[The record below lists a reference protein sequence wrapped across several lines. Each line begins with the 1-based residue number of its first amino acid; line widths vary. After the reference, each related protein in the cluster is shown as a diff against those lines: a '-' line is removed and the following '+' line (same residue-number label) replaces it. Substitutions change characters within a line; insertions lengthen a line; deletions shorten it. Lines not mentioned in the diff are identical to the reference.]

1 MMDEYAGLSPVHRAM
16 VQART
21 AHSDTT
27 GITDGDPHFV
37 IDTVSRKI
45 INNSGKDTL
54 VQYDHNSERLT
65 FELPRYIEGHDMSNC
80 NKVAISYLDG
90 TAAGLYEV
98 DDLAV
103 KEADTEKVAFTWL
116 ISSNVTQIVGKIAF
130 AIEFECV
137 QEGGEITYKWHTGV
151 NEDMRVIS
159 TITNDATVAQ
169 ENVDVLEKWKQELF
183 SRKIPTKTSELENDS
198 HFLTADTEI
207 SWGRKADTTIG
218 ERSVALGTNVEASG
232 TYSHAEGSGTA
243 SGYYSHAEGA
253 ATTASGFYSHAE
265 GSNTTASGYY
275 SHAEGYRA
283 TAKGKYS
290 HAEGT
295 GQALE
300 DNSHA
305 EGSGTASGYYSHAE
319 GAATTASGYY
329 SHAEGSNTTA
339 LGEYSHS
346 EGFKVEARGMYSHAE
361 GILTTASGT
370 CSHTEGSNTIARG
383 DHQHVQGKY
392 NVEDTNKKYAHIVGG
407 GTSENKRKNIHT
419 LDWDGNAEYAG
430 DVSAT
435 VNGKKVFMS
444 TLADIFLQPGAAAHN
459 AICRGKKLGNALTSE
474 MLASIR
480 DGSFNDLYVCDYIE
494 TEDNIY
500 RFMDFDYFL
509 GCCSSASGGR
519 IEKHHAILVPDKVM
533 SSSAIDNYPEVTQPK
548 ETHMYVNK
556 LPEITQT
563 LKGIFGNNNVAIM
576 DRVITKT
583 VNGESTGWD
592 WVNVGADLLTE
603 VMVMGHSSWGQWVG
617 FQTGIMKGQL
627 AGFRYSHSLMCS
639 NEDYWLRDKRSAT
652 NYALI
657 SSDGYSSSD
666 TGSLQHGVR
675 PFFVIW

>member
-232 TYSHAEGSGTA
+232 TYS
-243 SGYYSHAEGA
+243 
-253 ATTASGFYSHAE
+253 
-265 GSNTTASGYY
+265 
-275 SHAEGYRA
+275 R
-283 TAKGKYS
+283 
-290 HAEGT
+290 
-295 GQALE
+295 
-300 DNSHA
+300 A

>member
-198 HFLTADTEI
+198 QFLVADTEI

-218 ERSVALGTNVEASG
+218 KRSVALGENVEASG
-232 TYSHAEGSGTA
+232 I
-243 SGYYSHAEGA
+243 
-253 ATTASGFYSHAE
+253 
-265 GSNTTASGYY
+265 Y
-275 SHAEGYRA
+275 SHAEGYG
-283 TAKGKYS
+283 AKASGDYS
-290 HAEGT
+290 HAEGYGAKVSGGFSHAEGYCSKT
-295 GQALE
+295 SGNSSHAE
-300 DNSHA
+300 GYSTTASGRCSHA
-305 EGSGTASGYYSHAE
+305 EGSIVEARGTCSHAE
-319 GAATTASGYY
+319 GYSTTA
-329 SHAEGSNTTA
+329 
-339 LGEYSHS
+339 
-346 EGFKVEARGMYSHAE
+346 K
-361 GILTTASGT
+361 
-370 CSHTEGSNTIARG
+370 G
-383 DHQHVQGKY
+383 DNQHVQGKY
-392 NVEDTNKKYAHIVGG
+392 NVIDSKYAHIVGG
-407 GTSENKRKNIHT
+407 GTSDNKRKNIHT
-419 LDWDGNAEYAG
+419 LDWEGNAEYAG
-430 DVSAT
+430 DVAAT

-519 IEKHHAILVPDKVM
+519 IERHHAILVPDKVM
-533 SSSAIDNYPEVTQPK
+533 GSSAIDNYPEATQPK

-556 LPEITQT
+556 LPEVTQT
-563 LKGIFGNNNVAIM
+563 LKGIFGNDNVAMM

>member
-275 SHAEGYRA
+275 SHA
-283 TAKGKYS
+283 
-290 HAEGT
+290 
-295 GQALE
+295 
-300 DNSHA
+300 
-305 EGSGTASGYYSHAE
+305 
-319 GAATTASGYY
+319 
-329 SHAEGSNTTA
+329 
-339 LGEYSHS
+339 

-657 SSDGYSSSD
+657 SSDGYASSD

>member
-80 NKVAISYLDG
+80 NKVAISYLDV
-90 TAAGLYEV
+90 TATGLYEV

-103 KEADTEKVAFTWL
+103 KEADTETVAFTWL

-137 QEGGEITYKWHTGV
+137 QEDGEITYKWHTGV
-151 NEDMRVIS
+151 NEDIRVIS

-183 SRKIPTKTSELENDS
+183 ARKIPTKTSELENDS

-218 ERSVALGTNVEASG
+218 KRSVALGENVEASG
-232 TYSHAEGSGTA
+232 NYSYAEGSGKASGYYSHAEGASTTASGYYSHAEGSNTTASGDYSHAEGYNATASGKYSHAEGGGKALEDNSHAEGSGKA

-253 ATTASGFYSHAE
+253 ATTASG
-265 GSNTTASGYY
+265 
-275 SHAEGYRA
+275 
-283 TAKGKYS
+283 
-290 HAEGT
+290 
-295 GQALE
+295 
-300 DNSHA
+300 D
-305 EGSGTASGYYSHAE
+305 
-319 GAATTASGYY
+319 Y

-339 LGEYSHS
+339 LGQYSHA

-361 GILTTASGT
+361 GFLTEALGT
-370 CSHTEGSNTIARG
+370 ISHVEGKQTIAKG
-383 DHQHVQGKY
+383 DYQHVQGKY
-392 NVEDTNKKYAHIVGG
+392 NVIDESRKYAHIVGG

-419 LDWDGNAEYAG
+419 LDWNGNAEYAG
-430 DVSAT
+430 DVAAT
-435 VNGKKVFMS
+435 VNEKRVSMS

-459 AICRGKKLGNALTSE
+459 AICRGKKLGNTLTSK

-509 GCCSSASGGR
+509 GCCSNTSGGR
-519 IEKHHAILVPDKVM
+519 IERHHAILVPDKVM
-533 SSSAIDNYPEVTQPK
+533 SRSAIDNYPEATQPK

-556 LPEITQT
+556 LPEVTQT
-563 LKGIFGNNNVAIM
+563 LKGIFGNDNVAMM